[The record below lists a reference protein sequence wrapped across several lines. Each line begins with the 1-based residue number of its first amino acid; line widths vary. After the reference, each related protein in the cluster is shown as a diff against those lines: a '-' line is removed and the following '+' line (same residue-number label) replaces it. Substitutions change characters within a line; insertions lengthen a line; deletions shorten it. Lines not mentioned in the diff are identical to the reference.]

1 MSESTSDRQV
11 VLDLSREEA
20 WVAHAALTREI
31 DRLVDEGE
39 KPVAERALLFALE
52 HDEPVDPGALR
63 TLRDATTDYLDEAP
77 DRDVV
82 TGRGVLG
89 TIDAALA

>member
-20 WVAHAALTREI
+20 WVAHVALTREI
-31 DRLVDEGE
+31 DRQLDEGE
-39 KPVAERALLFALE
+39 KPVRERALLSALE
-52 HDEPVDPGALR
+52 RDEPVDPGALR
-63 TLRDATTDYLDEAP
+63 TLRDAVVAYLDDAP

-82 TGRGVLG
+82 TGRAVLG